1 MKANIKKTENSVL
14 QVDNH
19 ILIVDDEL
27 NIQKLLY
34 SYLSPDYNI
43 IIKSSSV
50 DALRWI
56 QNGNQPLLI
65 ISEYQLPYLSGASFI
80 SIIKAS
86 GLYCKIPVIM
96 LSASDEFEQ
105 KLSNLPFAIEGIIR
119 KPFNPIHL
127 KTTIQNCIHE

>member
-1 MKANIKKTENSVL
+1 MKPIIKKTKDNML

-19 ILIVDDEL
+19 ILVVDNEL
-27 NIQKLLY
+27 NMQKLLY

-43 IIKSSSV
+43 VVKNSSIE
-50 DALRWI
+50 ALRWI
-56 QNGNQPLLI
+56 HVGNQPLLI
-65 ISEYQLPYLSGASFI
+65 ISEYQLPYLSGESFI

-105 KLSNLPFAIEGIIR
+105 KLSKLPFGIEGVMR
-119 KPFNPIHL
+119 KPFNPVDL
-127 KTTIQNCIHE
+127 KTTIQKFIPE